1 MPKALKDYNALP
13 PSDLVSPKIQ
23 IFDGTNSSIMEI
35 GFEHLNGCTAIEKMI
50 LHRCQHMEN
59 EALAKISLIKNS
71 LIELQITE
79 CFNVEDEGLLTLKEL
94 KRLRKLTIYGF
105 RYVKDLNGVVN
116 ELKKSLPNCSIQSVK
131 SGTAL

>member
-1 MPKALKDYNALP
+1 MPRTLKDYNALP
-13 PSDLVSPKIQ
+13 PTDLESPKVQ

-59 EALAKISLIKNS
+59 EALAKISLIKDS
-71 LIELQITE
+71 LIELNITE
-79 CFNVEDEGLLTLKEL
+79 CFNVEDSGLLTLKEL
-94 KRLRKLTIYGF
+94 HRLQKLTIYGF
-105 RYVKDLNGVVN
+105 RYVKDLDGVVS

-131 SGTAL
+131 SGTVV